1 MCMTVVGAPQ
11 VAMQLVSMVY
21 LAYQASP
28 DVLEQTLDCSEYFAG
43 GMQVTRA
50 WAELSYNVC
59 PFEILLNPEVMD
71 ILSIKGRLG
80 NK

>member
-43 GMQVTRA
+43 GMQASSFDV
-50 WAELSYNVC
+50 LSAHAFDSSVVVLYVS
-59 PFEILLNPEVMD
+59 LEVKKKPS
-71 ILSIKGRLG
+71 LPNR
-80 NK
+80 